1 MRAPSA
7 HSLRMQGK
15 QRVDG
20 SGRDV
25 GMMRRAAVE
34 AVEQQLG
41 RPDLAEALGGW
52 MQHVEEWVA
61 EGIMREEQ
69 FRKMIMAVEKRLG
82 KIEVGVEQHL
92 KQHGRR
98 GELQMGRVVE
108 AVMQMRDEMKG
119 MRAGQ
124 GEMGRLV
131 KGMGKGVQ
139 DVEAKLSGLGSSV
152 RAIQRELA
160 SRARAERHL
169 ADMVSGLQRA
179 GAVMGQAEEA
189 DESKQQLSPLGS
201 GGKKGSEGR
210 GWVGKGELERKQL
223 QFGGE
228 HEGGDWAGQ
237 HEADLQKE
245 VDEMLAEFLREDEQR
260 IAEEAAMRAEKEQE
274 QEQAA
279 TRRAEEVA
287 AAAAEVAALAAAR
300 EERER
305 QTSQRK
311 ERARVKRMR
320 GEEPLRL
327 RGLALVEEV
336 VDGRVR
342 EVTRV
347 QYWCPC
353 DKCKD
358 EVWWTTMVRSNEYGK
373 CRKPEGLVVSGDCGT
388 QVCLKAWDDD
398 VMDEE
403 TGRETELWEGRVLPE
418 EKREVQ
424 PFGCAS
430 TSC

>member
-1 MRAPSA
+1 VRAPSA

-52 MQHVEEWVA
+52 MQHVEQWVA
-61 EGIMREEQ
+61 DGLMRDGQ
-69 FRKMIMAVEKRLG
+69 FCSMIEAVEKRLCR
-82 KIEVGVEQHL
+82 IEGGLQQHL

-98 GELQMGRVVE
+98 GEQQMGRVVE

-119 MRAGQ
+119 MRVGQ

-131 KGMGKGVQ
+131 KGMGKGVL
-139 DVEAKLSGLGSSV
+139 DVGTGLSGLGSTV

-160 SRARAERHL
+160 GRVRADRHL

-201 GGKKGSEGR
+201 GGKQQGAGR
-210 GWVGKGELERKQL
+210 GWVGRGELERKQL
-223 QFGGE
+223 QFDEG
-228 HEGGDWAGQ
+228 HEGGGAGQ
-237 HEADLQKE
+237 RETEQEQQHDDFMKE
-245 VDEMLAEFLREDEQR
+245 LDAVLAAYEKEDEQ
-260 IAEEAAMRAEKEQE
+260 AAAMRAEKEQE
-274 QEQAA
+274 HEQEA

-305 QTSQRK
+305 QTGQRK

-342 EVTRV
+342 EVIRV
-347 QYWCPC
+347 QHWCPC

-358 EVWWTTMVRSNEYGK
+358 EVWWMTMVRSDE

-388 QVCLKAWDDD
+388 QVCFKAWDDGEI
-398 VMDEE
+398 DEE
-403 TGRETELWEGRVLPE
+403 TGRETELWEGRVMPE

>member
-1 MRAPSA
+1 
-7 HSLRMQGK
+7 
-15 QRVDG
+15 
-20 SGRDV
+20 
-25 GMMRRAAVE
+25 
-34 AVEQQLG
+34 
-41 RPDLAEALGGW
+41 
-52 MQHVEEWVA
+52 
-61 EGIMREEQ
+61 
-69 FRKMIMAVEKRLG
+69 MIEAVEKRLCR
-82 KIEVGVEQHL
+82 IEGGLQQHL

-98 GELQMGRVVE
+98 GEQQMGRVVE
-108 AVMQMRDEMKG
+108 AVTQMRDEMKG
-119 MRAGQ
+119 MRVGQ

-131 KGMGKGVQ
+131 KGMGKGAL
-139 DVEAKLSGLGSSV
+139 DVETKLSGLGSTV
-152 RAIQRELA
+152 RAIQREI
-160 SRARAERHL
+160 SGRARADRHL
-169 ADMVSGLQRA
+169 AEMVSGLQRA

-223 QFGGE
+223 QFGEE

-237 HEADLQKE
+237 HETDLQKE

-274 QEQAA
+274 QEQAT

-287 AAAAEVAALAAAR
+287 AATAEVAALAAAR

-311 ERARVKRMR
+311 ERARVKMMR

-347 QYWCPC
+347 QHWCPC

-358 EVWWTTMVRSNEYGK
+358 EVWWTTMVRSEECEK

-388 QVCLKAWDDD
+388 QVCLKA
-398 VMDEE
+398 
-403 TGRETELWEGRVLPE
+403 
-418 EKREVQ
+418 
-424 PFGCAS
+424 
-430 TSC
+430 